1 VNLLDRTTLV
11 GRLAYSKAGRDK
23 GKPYIIVKVLD
34 EKYVYLSNGS
44 LRSVEKPKLKKLM
57 HLNVSN
63 EGLTGES
70 LSNLIIENYL
80 QSYDKNE
87 EV

>member
-1 VNLLDRTTLV
+1 MDRTTLV
-11 GRLAYSKAGRDK
+11 GKLAYSKAGRDK

-34 EKYVYLSNGS
+34 EKYVYLSDGH
-44 LRSVEKPKLKKLM
+44 LRTVGKPKLKKLM
-57 HLNVSN
+57 HLNISN
-63 EGLTGES
+63 DGLQGES
-70 LSNLIIENYL
+70 LEDLIIENFL

>member
-1 VNLLDRTTLV
+1 MDRRTLI
-11 GRLAYSKAGRDK
+11 GRLVYSKAGRDK

-34 EKYVYLSNGS
+34 EEYVLLSDGS
-44 LRSVEKPKLKKLM
+44 LRTLERPKKKKLM
-57 HLNVSN
+57 HVNITNEIFTIESIDNLN
-63 EGLTGES
+63 
-70 LSNLIIENYL
+70 IEKFI

>member
-1 VNLLDRTTLV
+1 MDRETLV
-11 GRLAYSKAGRDK
+11 GRLVYSKAGRDK

-34 EKYVYLSNGS
+34 EKYVFISNGV
-44 LRSVEKPKLKKLM
+44 LKTVEKPKLKKLM
-57 HLNVSN
+57 HLNISN
-63 EGLTGES
+63 AGISGIS
-70 LSNLIIENYL
+70 IDNLIIENFL

>member
-1 VNLLDRTTLV
+1 MDEETLI
-11 GRLAYSKAGRDK
+11 GRLVYSKAGRDK

-34 EKYVYLSNGS
+34 EKYVLLSDGC
-44 LRSVEKPKLKKLM
+44 LRTLERPKMKKLM
-57 HLNVSN
+57 HVNVTN
-63 EGLTGES
+63 VVFAGES
-70 LSNLIIENYL
+70 IDNLIIEKFL

>member
-1 VNLLDRTTLV
+1 MDREALI
-11 GRLAYSKAGRDK
+11 GRLVYSKAGRDK

-34 EKYVYLSNGS
+34 EKYILLSDGI
-44 LRSVEKPKLKKLM
+44 LRTLERPKKKKLM
-57 HLNVSN
+57 HVNITNQIFTIESIDNLN
-63 EGLTGES
+63 
-70 LSNLIIENYL
+70 IKKFI

>member
-1 VNLLDRTTLV
+1 MDREALI
-11 GRLAYSKAGRDK
+11 GRLVYSKAGRDK

-34 EKYVYLSNGS
+34 EKYILLSDGI
-44 LRSVEKPKLKKLM
+44 LRTLERPKKKKLM
-57 HLNVSN
+57 HVNITNEIFTIESIDNLN
-63 EGLTGES
+63 
-70 LSNLIIENYL
+70 IKKFI

>member
-1 VNLLDRTTLV
+1 MDRETLV
-11 GRLAYSKAGRDK
+11 GRLVYSKAGRDK

-34 EKYVYLSNGS
+34 EKYVYLSNGV
-44 LRSVEKPKLKKLM
+44 LKTVEKPKLKKLM
-57 HLNVSN
+57 HLNISSVMIS
-63 EGLTGES
+63 EDS
-70 LSNLIIENYL
+70 IDNLIIENYL